1 MENKKPKI
9 IIIAV
14 IIVLCLLF
22 VIIFMIEGNIQSK
35 KLIDDS
41 VPQINTEILGNKGD
55 LVSLSIVPGQRVSGT
70 LSVTGTVKGAYFF
83 EANIVLNIIDMNK
96 NILVRSHGNAT
107 TDWMTSEPVSFKGAI
122 DLSEVAKGPAYL
134 EIHNDNASG
143 LPENDKS
150 ILIPIIIN

>member
-9 IIIAV
+9 IIILV
-14 IIVLCLLF
+14 IVALSVLF
-22 VIIFMIEGNIQSK
+22 VLIFMIEGNIQSK

-41 VPQINTEILGNKGD
+41 VPQINTEISGNKDD
-55 LVSLSIVPGQRVSGT
+55 LMSFSIVPGQRVSGI
-70 LSVTGTVKGAYFF
+70 LNVTGSVKGAYFF
-83 EANIVLNIIDMNK
+83 EANIVLNVLDMNK
-96 NILVRSHGNAT
+96 NILVKSHGDAT
-107 TDWMTSEPVSFKGAI
+107 TDWMTSEPVSFKGSI
-122 DLSEVAKGPAYL
+122 DLSQVAKGPAYI